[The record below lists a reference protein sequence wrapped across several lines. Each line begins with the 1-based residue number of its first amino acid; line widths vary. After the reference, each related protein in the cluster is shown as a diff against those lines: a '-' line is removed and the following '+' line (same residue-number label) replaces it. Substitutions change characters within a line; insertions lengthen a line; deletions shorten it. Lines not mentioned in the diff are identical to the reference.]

1 MGKENKF
8 YERRGYLKY
17 LIVTNNPKVSD
28 KFENI
33 LFTEGTYED
42 VLIKVR
48 DFVHQGFELIS
59 HPVGASIRM
68 IFSPYRSII
77 IGNKSGKINPY
88 HVETIENCILSY
100 RKLTEGR
107 KIDNVNAEDYA
118 LIDIKHL
125 EDALNL
131 YRSA

>member
-1 MGKENKF
+1 
-8 YERRGYLKY
+8 LKY
-17 LIVTNNPKVSD
+17 LIVTNNLAVID
-28 KFENI
+28 KFDNI

-42 VLIKVR
+42 VLIRVR
-48 DFVHQGFELIS
+48 DLVHQGFELIS

-77 IGNKSGKINPY
+77 IGNKNEKINPY
-88 HVETIENCILSY
+88 HIETIENSIINY

-107 KIDNVNAEDYA
+107 KIDSVNAEDYA
-118 LIDIKHL
+118 VIDIMLL

-131 YRSA
+131 CKSA